1 MWASSTKYMKV
12 KCYLDTFWFIKL
24 AVYEVQLE
32 LLGKA
37 MTQ

>member
-12 KCYLDTFWFIKL
+12 KCHQDTFWFIKL
-24 AVYEVQLE
+24 ADYEVQVE

-37 MTQ
+37 MIQ